1 MKVTEKKFLNLHQTL
16 SPISTANGKH
26 GGHNNNN
33 NNTLGS
39 AADQL
44 TVAVSVPPVNSDSL
58 TAAVNC
64 QPVPV
69 TVSDVITTT
78 ALTTPV
84 TNGLH
89 NGLVTG
95 AEDPNDKVR
104 T

>member
-1 MKVTEKKFLNLHQTL
+1 MHEETSTKKFLNLHQTL

-26 GGHNNNN
+26 GGHNN

-58 TAAVNC
+58 TAVNC

-69 TVSDVITTT
+69 TVSDVITTA
-78 ALTTPV
+78 ALTSPV
-84 TNGLH
+84 ANGLH

-104 T
+104 A

>member
-26 GGHNNNN
+26 GGHNNNNN

-69 TVSDVITTT
+69 TVSDVIT
-78 ALTTPV
+78 PV

-95 AEDPNDKVR
+95 AEDPNDKVS